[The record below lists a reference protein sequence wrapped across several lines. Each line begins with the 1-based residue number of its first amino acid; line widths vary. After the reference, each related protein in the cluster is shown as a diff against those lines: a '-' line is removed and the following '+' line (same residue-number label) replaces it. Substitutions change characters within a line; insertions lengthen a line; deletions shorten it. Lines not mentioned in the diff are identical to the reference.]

1 MHQRI
6 TAFREFLLQEDN
18 YSEVVLD
25 KMEYIVVAEILENS
39 DLELSNREDF
49 MDGSSLPDEI
59 INSLHKTSLKVV
71 ELQTSKEDSNVEG
84 ENRLLSA
91 FNSATEVNDT
101 SDDEKDELMI
111 VEDDYLDNNSVAGR
125 LIF

>member
-84 ENRLLSA
+84 ENRLLSG